1 MARTYGCIECIF
13 FKKIGFSKR
22 SDLIPKEIFKL
33 FDVHLDANVKVRM
46 TLGTPSRGTNTNFY
60 IDAKQLVHSRKINF
74 EPRILLKF
82 SAAILCQCFCFFWN
96 NN

>member
-1 MARTYGCIECIF
+1 MYLI
-13 FKKIGFSKR
+13 KKLVSVKGQSRYLGKFS
-22 SDLIPKEIFKL
+22 
-33 FDVHLDANVKVRM
+33 DVHLDANVKVRM